1 MSRLITYLSRHA
13 TVLLAVGVLTGLVL
27 PDMARVMR
35 PALGPAIW
43 GLLFVA
49 LLWVDVASVLNHV
62 RRPVVLA
69 AAVVWMLIVAPV
81 LAWLV
86 MLAVDLAPGIETAVV
101 MMAGSSPITS
111 APALAMLIGLDGA
124 LGLLAMLTA
133 TMIMPFVLPLIA
145 LWLLDLTLAIEPWE
159 FCLRLG
165 LFVISAI
172 AAAALARWLLGPRRL
187 AKQGEASDLTTVVLL
202 LIFAVAIMDG
212 VTARLLAEPAFV
224 LGTIALA
231 FAGFIVLLFAGGLAM
246 RPWGRDSART
256 IAYINANRNLAVFLA
271 VLPAD
276 IEHI

>member
-1 MSRLITYLSRHA
+1 VSRLITYLSRHA

-111 APALAMLIGLDGA
+111 APALAM
-124 LGLLAMLTA
+124 
-133 TMIMPFVLPLIA
+133 
-145 LWLLDLTLAIEPWE
+145 
-159 FCLRLG
+159 
-165 LFVISAI
+165 
-172 AAAALARWLLGPRRL
+172 
-187 AKQGEASDLTTVVLL
+187 
-202 LIFAVAIMDG
+202 
-212 VTARLLAEPAFV
+212 
-224 LGTIALA
+224 
-231 FAGFIVLLFAGGLAM
+231 

-276 IEHI
+276 IDPDVALFFALGQIPMLVMPAILAPFYRRMLMPK